1 MPIIV
6 GASLPS
12 FARRR
17 VGAGPRRE
25 WAKLRTWLAPR
36 SYSSSRRR
44 CRSRVSSTLR
54 TGTPSVNDQAWY
66 PPDIGEPGANHKH
79 VGRTQAHDIGRY
91 ELGRSRRSEAMM
103 AVLSGAAF
111 SRACASVIQPRG
123 SPRRGVT
130 HARRTSTTDR
140 TMITAATSSS
150 TTIVNHKS
158 RELANTPH
166 SSFPG
171 SGERATSRCYR
182 AFDPLGQGLRRR
194 GGHGPGRR
202 AELGRGALAG
212 VERFPRKAGLG
223 RWTSADMLSIFTGLP
238 DRSATFG
245 AASPPFINTRYSGL
259 ITVVDRPADSVPG
272 LAAGDMQV
280 HRVDRDTRSSQT
292 EQLSGRVRRAGL
304 SYPASGEITR

>member
-1 MPIIV
+1 MHHPHRCARSRRPQQV
-6 GASLPS
+6 AEPTQRVKRCADHRPCQPAELCAA
-12 FARRR
+12 ARRGR
-17 VGAGPRRE
+17 AAPGVGETTYLAG
-25 WAKLRTWLAPR
+25 APELLLLSQALQGAR
-36 SYSSSRRR
+36 H
-44 CRSRVSSTLR
+44 STLR
-54 TGTPSVNDQAWY
+54 TDTPSVNDQAWY
-66 PPDIGEPGANHKH
+66 PPDNGEPGANHKH

-171 SGERATSRCYR
+171 SGDAPRPGAIGRSIRKDGAY
-182 AFDPLGQGLRRR
+182 AG

-202 AELGRGALAG
+202 AGVPGGAEVRWREPGARLRDLSGDGA
-212 VERFPRKAGLG
+212 VDRAWHSRPRSRRPSSSGQG
-223 RWTSADMLSIFTGLP
+223 STSAS
-238 DRSATFG
+238 RSPS
-245 AASPPFINTRYSGL
+245 SPPEARS
-259 ITVVDRPADSVPG
+259 PG
-272 LAAGDMQV
+272 QPGMAQRRVGCCVLVLGYAAAQ
-280 HRVDRDTRSSQT
+280 
-292 EQLSGRVRRAGL
+292 A
-304 SYPASGEITR
+304 